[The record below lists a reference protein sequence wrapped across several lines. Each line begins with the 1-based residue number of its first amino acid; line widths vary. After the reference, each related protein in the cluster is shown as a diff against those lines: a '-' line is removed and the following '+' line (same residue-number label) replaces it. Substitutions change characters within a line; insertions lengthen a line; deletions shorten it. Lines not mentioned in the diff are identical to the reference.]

1 MNSFLL
7 TLSALLILVISALFA
22 APFVIDWNEY
32 RPVFEAQASQALGR
46 KVKVDGE
53 VHFVILPAP
62 ELRFDNIKVADHEGR
77 FETPFLEAR
86 SVEALLSIGSLMT
99 GAVEARKIAVQDP
112 VLRLDL
118 RADGTGN
125 WSDVGETDQVSGSSF
140 MPKSVMLDAVSV
152 TGGTVAI
159 TKDGRPE
166 FVLTQVA
173 GDASATS
180 LSGPYKVSATYLF
193 EGRPQEL
200 RFSTSGQDAE
210 GALRLKAALRDPEQ
224 RTTYVVDG
232 SVTGVGASPSY
243 DGKLVMRIADAAA
256 APASVPDAASPPAEN
271 TPSEA
276 LSPDEALVGL
286 PASFFELKGDL
297 KATLDRAEL
306 PAFDVTIHA
315 KGRPQLLKGR
325 LAVEYG
331 ERPRVEGEV
340 SARWLDVDSLF
351 ATQPDEKLA
360 PLVLLSTLAEKAL
373 LEATKLGEG
382 TFSIAVEQA
391 SVAGDL
397 VGGIDLALTANGEAI
412 TVSRLNA
419 TLPGD
424 NRLAASGK
432 VTLGENGPSFAGPV
446 SLQGAK
452 LRPLMRWAVG
462 DRDMSGQTAA
472 GDFALSGDITLGD
485 GKLQLA
491 NAQGELSGTKFRGQL
506 AFQGGEQRVVALEL
520 DSDRLDLREVLGD
533 TVAWQ
538 SWLPAEAEEGPP
550 PSERNLLDELRDDTA
565 QVTLRVGELLLP
577 GIPGGKLDAQF
588 SLAKNSLDVEK
599 LDFAAPN
606 ALALNGKGR
615 IANLSDAP
623 SGSVTFAL
631 SAQTREALGVAVG
644 LMGLPE
650 SMNSSKHLGGLVPLD
665 VQVGLVAEPAGD
677 ATRASLDVKGMA
689 GRSDVAITA
698 RATGTPAK
706 LGDAEID
713 LAGSVTGD
721 KPQIILGLLFPNLPQ
736 DRLAAAAGEGG
747 KLSVTIRGVP
757 NKEVGGQFGLDTAA
771 MKMAFDGTG
780 SLRDN
785 GMALTGKGTAASGD
799 AALALALLGLEAP
812 PSASSVPLALSASVN
827 KTGPALVF
835 DKITGTIAGEP
846 VQGTARLDLGGARTK
861 LSVTATADYISLPS
875 LLGTLVAWHRTPST
889 EEMLGAIGAGA
900 ATVWPSRGFSL
911 GPLAGTDGDIIL
923 NAKTLSLGAPIE
935 VNGATLVARLDQNG
949 LSVTELKG
957 QLFGGA
963 FAGSGT
969 LSPRGAG
976 ASLTARADLAG
987 GRLEDASKAITG
999 ASLAK
1004 GPFSLGFNVSGE
1016 GLSPPG
1022 LVAGLGGE
1030 GNLSVEPGT
1039 LQAFN
1044 PVPLQRVAATAKRN
1058 VKATKEQIAAQA
1070 RSLRDGMTKGT
1081 YRYETASIPFE
1092 VKNGTLR
1099 LTPTVLAGKGAET
1112 EINAYVELASLKLDS
1127 EWRVTLKDKA
1137 SADLPPVSLVFAGP
1151 LDKAEEISPTIDTVS
1166 IESYLTMRRMKEDV
1180 ERLETLD
1187 VSGKTK
1193 PPIEEAPVEPEPEPV
1208 VPPAPQPQ
1216 AAPATKTPDK
1226 ANAPAQAPPKPVPS
1240 ASAMPTQQKQPKPA
1254 SAASAP
1260 PAAVATPKPVPAP
1273 APAAT
1278 NAVPAAPAPLPQERS
1293 ADMQPSAVPP
1303 ALEPLDPAALPPL
1316 EGEAIPLTDPTQ
1328 EAVVPAAPRPAPR
1341 PRRPRPD
1348 PDDWKKNIPLFGGG

>member
-112 VLRLDL
+112 VLKLDL

-125 WSDVGETDQVSGSSF
+125 WSDLGETDEAPVASF

-159 TKDGRPE
+159 TKDGRPQ

-173 GDASATS
+173 GDASAAS

-193 EGRPQEL
+193 EGRTQEL

-224 RTTYVVDG
+224 RATYVLDG
-232 SVTGVGASPSY
+232 GVTGLGASPSY
-243 DGKLVMRIADAAA
+243 DGKLVMRIADPSA
-256 APASVPDAASPPAEN
+256 APAPLPDAASPSAEK

-276 LSPDEALVGL
+276 TSPEEALVGT

-297 KATLDRAEL
+297 KASLDRAEL

-325 LAVEYG
+325 LALEYG

-340 SARWLDVDSLF
+340 TARWLDLDSLF
-351 ATQPDEKLA
+351 ATQPEEKLA

-373 LEATKLGEG
+373 LEAAKLGEG
-382 TFSIAVEQA
+382 VFSIAVEQA

-412 TVSRLNA
+412 TVSRLDT

-432 VTLGENGPSFAGPV
+432 VTRGENGPSFTGPV

-462 DRDMSGQTAA
+462 DRDMSAQTAV
-472 GDFALSGDITLGD
+472 GDFALSADVTLGN

-506 AFQGGEQRVVALEL
+506 TFQGGEQRVIALEL

-538 SWLPAEAEEGPP
+538 SWLPAKAEDGVP
-550 PSERNLLDELRDDTA
+550 PSERNLLEELRDDTA
-565 QVTLRVGELLLP
+565 KVTLRVGELLLP
-577 GIPGGKLDAQF
+577 GIPGGRLDAHF
-588 SLAKNSLDVEK
+588 SLAKNSLDVEQ

-606 ALALNGKGR
+606 ALALNGEGR
-615 IANLSDAP
+615 VANISDAP
-623 SGSVTFAL
+623 SGGVTFAL
-631 SAQTREALGVAVG
+631 SAQTREALGVAAG
-644 LMGLPE
+644 LVGLPE
-650 SMNSSKHLGGLVPLD
+650 SISASKHLGGLVPFD

-677 ATRASLDVKGMA
+677 ATKASLDVKGMA

-698 RATGTPAK
+698 QATGMPAK

-721 KPQIILGLLFPNLPQ
+721 KPQIVLGLLFPNLPP

-747 KLSVTIRGVP
+747 KLSATLRGVP
-757 NKEVGGQFGLDTAA
+757 NKEVGGQFGLETAA
-771 MKMAFDGTG
+771 MKVAFDGTG
-780 SLRDN
+780 ALRDD
-785 GMALTGKGTAASGD
+785 GIALTGKGTAVSGD
-799 AALALALLGLEAP
+799 ASLALALLGLEAP
-812 PSASSVPLALSASVN
+812 PSASTVPLALSASVK
-827 KTGPALVF
+827 KTGPALAF
-835 DKITGTIAGEP
+835 DNITGTIAGEP
-846 VQGTARLDLGGARTK
+846 VQGAARLDLGGPGTK

-900 ATVWPSRGFSL
+900 TVWPSRGFAL
-911 GPLAGTDGDIIL
+911 GPLAGTEGDITL

-935 VNGATLVARLDQNG
+935 VNDAALVARLDQHG
-949 LSVTELKG
+949 LTVTELKG

-963 FAGSGT
+963 FVASGT
-969 LSPRGAG
+969 LLPRGAG
-976 ASLTARADLAG
+976 ASLTARADLTG
-987 GRLEDASKAITG
+987 GRLEDASKAIAG

-1004 GPFSLGFNVSGE
+1004 GAFSLGFNVSGE

-1022 LVAGLGGE
+1022 IVAGLSGE
-1030 GNLSVEPGT
+1030 GNLSLDPGT

-1044 PVPLQRVAATAKRN
+1044 PAPFQRVAATARRN
-1058 VKATKEQIAAQA
+1058 AKATKEQIAAQA
-1070 RSLRDGMTKGT
+1070 KSLRDGITKGT
-1081 YRYETASIPFE
+1081 YRYEAASIPFE

-1127 EWRVTLKDKA
+1127 EWKVALKDKA
-1137 SADLPPVSLVFAGP
+1137 SADLPPISLVFAGP
-1151 LDKAEEISPTIDTVS
+1151 LNLAGEISPTIDTVS

-1187 VSGKTK
+1187 VSGKAK
-1193 PPIEEAPVEPEPEPV
+1193 PPVDEEAPVEALPEPV
-1208 VPPAPQPQ
+1208 VPQEPQ
-1216 AAPATKTPDK
+1216 AAPAVKTPDK
-1226 ANAPAQAPPKPVPS
+1226 ANAPAAMPRKPVPS
-1240 ASAMPTQQKQPKPA
+1240 ASAAPSEQKQSKPLPAASPSPAVAAPKPA
-1254 SAASAP
+1254 PASL
-1260 PAAVATPKPVPAP
+1260 PAANAVTAP
-1273 APAAT
+1273 A
-1278 NAVPAAPAPLPQERS
+1278 APLPQERS
-1293 ADMQPSAVPP
+1293 ADMQPNAVPP
-1303 ALEPLDPAALPPL
+1303 GSDPLDPAALPPL
-1316 EGEAIPLTDPTQ
+1316 DGEAIPLPDPTQ
-1328 EAVVPAAPRPAPR
+1328 EAVVPAAPRQRPAPR

-1348 PDDWKKNIPLFGGG
+1348 PDDWKKNIPIFGGG